1 MHSQNHIKYVLQSL
15 LLYEKYTNKDT
26 AVHKETVTFHILY
39 SGNEVLNLVHQLFI
53 SATKKEMQ
61 G

>member
-1 MHSQNHIKYVLQSL
+1 M
-15 LLYEKYTNKDT
+15 YEKYTNKDT
-26 AVHKETVTFHILY
+26 QVHKETVTFHTLY

-53 SATKKEMQ
+53 SATKEEVQ

>member
-1 MHSQNHIKYVLQSL
+1 M
-15 LLYEKYTNKDT
+15 YEKYTNKDT
-26 AVHKETVTFHILY
+26 AVQKETVILHVLY

-53 SATKKEMQ
+53 SATKEKME